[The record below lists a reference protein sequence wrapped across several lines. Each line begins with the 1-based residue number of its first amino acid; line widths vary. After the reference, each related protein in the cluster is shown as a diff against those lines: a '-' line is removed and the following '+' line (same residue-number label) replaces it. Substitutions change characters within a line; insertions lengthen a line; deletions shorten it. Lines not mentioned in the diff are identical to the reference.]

1 MYWTSMDRSS
11 NMNRLNAKEFA
22 TTDSSER
29 GQSNPLDEIL
39 SMVAHEQRRV
49 VLRILTHT
57 DEDAVTVSALTEQ
70 VAEQLQN
77 GDLPDDDH
85 RQRVRTALHHIHLP
99 KLDACGMIVHDTETN
114 LVRDGT
120 GKQSRKLL
128 AALESS
134 LVGE

>member
-1 MYWTSMDRSS
+1 MDPSS
-11 NMNRLNAKEFA
+11 NMDRLNAKEFV
-22 TTDSSER
+22 TTDSSEQ
-29 GQSNPLDEIL
+29 GQSISLDEIL

-49 VLRILTHT
+49 VLRTLTRT
-57 DEDAVTVSALTEQ
+57 DEDAVAVSALTEQ

-99 KLDACGMIVHDTETN
+99 KLDACGMIVYDTETN

-120 GKQSRKLL
+120 GKQSQQLL
-128 AALESS
+128 ATLESS
-134 LVGE
+134 LASE